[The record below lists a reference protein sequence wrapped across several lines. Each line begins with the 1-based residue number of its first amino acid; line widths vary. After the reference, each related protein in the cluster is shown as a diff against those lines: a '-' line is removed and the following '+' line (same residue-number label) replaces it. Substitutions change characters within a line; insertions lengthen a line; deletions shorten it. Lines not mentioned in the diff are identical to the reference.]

1 MIFRSEQR
9 TQVFTAC
16 LSYTFVAIAL
26 IVALPSISQAQ
37 PSPGVFGPGPGCNL
51 FPAPASVGASVPLS
65 YFGPPPSQSNPSL
78 VGPVQLLKS
87 GQVDDTKGTVT
98 LPLYQGYLAS
108 GASGPFGTMNKKK
121 VWFILTDVS
130 DPEVA
135 SLLGLEFS
143 AKLNFAANAAR
154 TATFDEN
161 NNVVFDRGTVDFRPV
176 RSVVP
181 GPTAAPF

>member
-1 MIFRSEQR
+1 MLMIFGSEKLPRVFAVVLSR
-9 TQVFTAC
+9 TLA
-16 LSYTFVAIAL
+16 AIAL
-26 IVALPSISQAQ
+26 ISALPLISHAQ

-51 FPAPASVGASVPLS
+51 FPAPASVGAGVSLS

-87 GQVDDTKGTVT
+87 GEIDEKNGTVT
-98 LPLYQGYLAS
+98 VPLYQGYLAS
-108 GASGPFGTMNKKK
+108 GASEPFGSANKKK

-143 AKLNFAANAAR
+143 AKLNFAVNGAR
-154 TATFDEN
+154 SATFDE
-161 NNVVFDRGTVDFRPV
+161 
-176 RSVVP
+176 
-181 GPTAAPF
+181 